1 VRIVQGSRSLEKPLE
16 RCVLTVG
23 NFDGLHVGHRRIMST
38 VTSRARAFSGEA
50 AVYTFEPHPRKVL
63 QPERAPRLL
72 TTIEQKLELFEA
84 AGVDVA
90 IIEPFDLEFAKLPA
104 ERFVR
109 EILFERIAPLEV
121 YVGYDF
127 RYGRDREGSMRTLT
141 ELGPHLGF
149 SVTIVPEV
157 KLGSRDVNSTR
168 IRELLEQGHVEEAA
182 LLLGRRYT
190 IRGRVVAGERRGRT
204 LGFPTLNLAA
214 ENEVLPQSG
223 VYACTVRFLDD
234 GEPPAGSVHLAVTNV
249 GRRPT
254 FGDLAHPLTEAHLLD
269 FESDVYG
276 RRVEVAF
283 VDQLRAEQ
291 RFESVDALRAQIA
304 RDADAA
310 RARLAGE
317 REPT

>member
-1 VRIVQGSRSLEKPLE
+1 VRIVRGSRSLEKPLE

-23 NFDGLHVGHRRIMST
+23 NFDGLHVGHQRIMRT
-38 VTSRARAFSGEA
+38 VTGRARALGGEA

-72 TTIEQKLELFEA
+72 TTLEQKLELLEG

-90 IIEPFDLEFAKLPA
+90 IVEPFDLEFARLPA

-109 EILFERIAPLEV
+109 EVLFERIAPLEV

-157 KLGSRDVNSTR
+157 KLGDRDVNSTR
-168 IRELLEQGHVEEAA
+168 IRELLEQGCVDDAA

-190 IRGRVVAGERRGRT
+190 IRGRVVEGEKRGRT
-204 LGFPTLNLAA
+204 LGFPTVNLQA
-214 ENEVLPQSG
+214 EN
-223 VYACTVRFLDD
+223 
-234 GEPPAGSVHLAVTNV
+234 
-249 GRRPT
+249 
-254 FGDLAHPLTEAHLLD
+254 
-269 FESDVYG
+269 
-276 RRVEVAF
+276 
-283 VDQLRAEQ
+283 
-291 RFESVDALRAQIA
+291 
-304 RDADAA
+304 
-310 RARLAGE
+310 
-317 REPT
+317 